1 MNTPQS
7 ILVLNAGSSSVK
19 ATIFSADTEPT
30 LLLHGA
36 VEGLPRDQG
45 RLHLT
50 DAAGVLRRNEVL
62 SLSSQ
67 QEAID
72 ALLSMVAQADQSGA
86 ITAAGHRVVHGGPD
100 RDCPALV
107 TPELEQQ
114 LHRLVPLAPLHLPQN
129 LAGISAVRARW
140 PQLPQVACFDTAFHA
155 TLPKLARLTSLP
167 RDVAG
172 KEVRRYGFHGLSYEF
187 VVDKLRCEGAAAV
200 DERLVVA
207 HLGGGSSMAAIRGGR
222 CVETTM
228 GFSTLSG
235 LPMST
240 RCGDLDPGI
249 ILYLILERSMPP
261 ADVQQ
266 VLYERSGLLGISD
279 VSSDMR
285 ELLSRKGHPEV
296 AEAIDYYC
304 LQARARLGALAATLG
319 GLDHLVF
326 TAGIGANAPEIRA
339 GICAGL
345 AFLGIE
351 LDPERNRSGA
361 RRISRDGSRVRVEA
375 FPTNEELMI
384 ARHTMDVAPGTAAR
398 GMKP

>member
-1 MNTPQS
+1 MSTPPS

-19 ATIFSADTEPT
+19 VTVFSADKAPS

-36 VEGLPRDQG
+36 VEDLDRDQG
-45 RLHLT
+45 RFHLT
-50 DAAGVLRRNEVL
+50 DAVGALRRNEAL
-62 SLSSQ
+62 SPSSQ

-72 ALLSMVAQADQSGA
+72 ALLSMVAQADQAGA

-100 RDCPALV
+100 RDRPALV
-107 TPELEQQ
+107 TPELEEQ

-140 PQLPQVACFDTAFHA
+140 PQLPQVACFDAASHA
-155 TLPKLARLTSLP
+155 TLTKLARLTSLP

-187 VVDKLRCEGAAAV
+187 VVDKLRCEGDAAA
-200 DERLVVA
+200 DERLIVA

-235 LPMST
+235 LPMGT

-261 ADVQQ
+261 ANVQQ

-285 ELLSRKGHPEV
+285 ELLSRKGRPEV

-304 LQARARLGALAATLG
+304 VQARARLGAPAATLG

-345 AFLGIE
+345 AFLGVE

-361 RRISRDGSRVRVEA
+361 RRISRDDSRVRVEA

-384 ARHTMDVAPGTAAR
+384 ARHTMNVVRRTAAS
-398 GMKP
+398 GMKQ

>member
-1 MNTPQS
+1 MGTHPS

-19 ATIFSADTEPT
+19 ATLFSADEAPS

-36 VEGLPRDQG
+36 VDGLESGQG
-45 RLHLT
+45 RFHLT
-50 DAAGVLRRNEVL
+50 DAAGVRRHNEAL
-62 SLSSQ
+62 SPSSQ
-67 QEAID
+67 MEAID
-72 ALLSMVAQADQSGA
+72 ALLSMVAQADQSGS
-86 ITAAGHRVVHGGPD
+86 ITAAGHRIVHGGPD

-107 TPELEQQ
+107 TPELEEQ
-114 LHRLVPLAPLHLPQN
+114 LKRLVPLAPLHLPQN

-187 VVDKLRCEGAAAV
+187 VVDKLRCEGDAV
-200 DERLVVA
+200 ADERLIVA
-207 HLGGGSSMAAIRGGR
+207 HLGGGSSMAAIRSGR

-235 LPMST
+235 LPMGT

-249 ILYLILERSMPP
+249 ILYLSLERSMPP
-261 ADVQQ
+261 ADVQH
-266 VLYERSGLLGISD
+266 VLYEHSGMLGISG
-279 VSSDMR
+279 VSSDMK
-285 ELLSRKGHPEV
+285 ELLSRKGRPEV
-296 AEAIDYYC
+296 VEAIDYYC
-304 LQARARLGALAATLG
+304 TQTRAHLGALAATLG

-345 AFLGIE
+345 AFLGVEI
-351 LDPERNRSGA
+351 DPERNRSGA

-384 ARHTMDVAPGTAAR
+384 ARHTMDVMRRIAAS
-398 GMKP
+398 GVKP